1 MHEAIDQHYG
11 PEIAQARQRANLILL
26 VSKVLIFLVI
36 GIISIAFAIF
46 QRNNSD
52 DAGKDDGDTSE
63 KDVDR
68 ISGVVVILVSVAGV
82 IRAGFVYAGSPG
94 SGAEELKKQA
104 SKPDFRNQLGY
115 MDSIKKVSASIPS
128 SMSCVASPRANC
140 IFSISHRFTGGS

>member
-1 MHEAIDQHYG
+1 METAF
-11 PEIAQARQRANLILL
+11 A
-26 VSKVLIFLVI
+26 
-36 GIISIAFAIF
+36 SIAFAIF
-46 QRNNSD
+46 QRSNSD
-52 DAGKDDGDTSE
+52 DDGPSKDDGDTSE
-63 KDVDR
+63 EDVDR
-68 ISGVVVILVSVAGV
+68 IFGVVMVLVSVAGV

-128 SMSCVASPRANC
+128 SVPCVGSPRANC